1 MNKKRK
7 PNFAIDYI
15 LMSKK
20 KKTDRNISGKV
31 LRVFKENPSKSF
43 NYKQIVGKLK
53 ITDTQKRNA
62 VIKAFGQL
70 KAQKIINQTEPGKY
84 VLHIDKSSYV
94 EGVIEVTSSGNAY
107 LLMPKEEKDIF
118 IPRRNTNRSLDG
130 DMVLVYQTK
139 RKKNGKR
146 EGEVVEII
154 SRASKDYIGILEKK
168 KDFGFVNTRASR
180 MHTDFFIEKE
190 ELQHFEDGDKVIVH
204 FKDWPKRA
212 SSPFG
217 KIIRSLGK
225 SGNINTEM
233 HAIMFDYGFPEE
245 FPNAIEKYAKDLNI
259 GIEKEE
265 ILRRRDFR
273 KKTTF
278 TIDPIT
284 AKDFDDA
291 ISFTPLE
298 NGKTEIGIHIA
309 DVSHYLKPNS
319 ILDEEAYERATSVY
333 LVDRVVPMLPE
344 VLSNGACSLRPQEE
358 KYTFSAVFT
367 VNNKMQIENEW
378 FGKTVILSDHRFSY
392 EEVQYMLDSND
403 KKVNA
408 EVSLTEKEYEVS
420 TEIFEGIKKLD
431 FFAKILREK
440 RMSNGAL
447 SFDRVEVKFNLDEE
461 NHPES
466 IFFKSSKDAHKLV
479 EEFMLLANRRV
490 AEFIGKQKP
499 KKPFIYRVHDTPDEE
514 KLTNLKSIAS
524 KLGYQL
530 NLEAKQVN
538 ESLNNLLKETNGKKE
553 QELIDT
559 LTIRCMSKAI
569 YTSDNIGHYGL
580 AFEYYTH
587 FTSPIRRY
595 PDVLVH
601 RLLEFYMSGEKKINS
616 DALEEAC
623 IHSSNKEQLATK
635 AERDSIKYMQV
646 KFMEDKIEQSFEGV
660 ISGVTERGMYVELV
674 ANKCEG
680 MVKISEIKGDYFV
693 YDEQS
698 HSLIGDRTKRIYQLG
713 DSVFIIVKK
722 ADVTKRQL
730 DFILDEEKE

>member
-62 VIKAFGQL
+62 VIKALGQL

-84 VLHIDKSSYV
+84 VLHIDKSNYV

-245 FPNAIEKYAKDLNI
+245 FPKAIEKYAKDLNI

-601 RLLEFYMSGEKKINS
+601 RLLEFYMSGDKKINL

>member
-43 NYKQIVGKLK
+43 NYKQIAGKLK

-62 VIKAFGQL
+62 VIKALGQL

-84 VLHIDKSSYV
+84 ILQTDKSNYV

-107 LLMPKEEKDIF
+107 LLMPKEEEDIF

-245 FPNAIEKYAKDLNI
+245 FPKAIEKYAKDLNI
-259 GIEKEE
+259 GIEKDE
-265 ILRRRDFR
+265 ILRRKDFR

-291 ISFTPLE
+291 LSFTPLE

-309 DVSHYLKPNS
+309 DVSHYVKPNS

-344 VLSNGACSLRPQEE
+344 ILSNGACSLRPQEE

-461 NHPES
+461 NHPKS

-530 NLEAKQVN
+530 NIEAKQVN
-538 ESLNNLLKETNGKKE
+538 ESLNNLLKETRGKKE

-646 KFMEDKIEQSFEGV
+646 KFMQDKIEQSFEGV
-660 ISGVTERGMYVELV
+660 ISGVTERGMYVELM

-722 ADVTKRQL
+722 ADLIKRQL

>member
-1 MNKKRK
+1 
-7 PNFAIDYI
+7 
-15 LMSKK
+15 
-20 KKTDRNISGKV
+20 
-31 LRVFKENPSKSF
+31 
-43 NYKQIVGKLK
+43 
-53 ITDTQKRNA
+53 
-62 VIKAFGQL
+62 
-70 KAQKIINQTEPGKY
+70 
-84 VLHIDKSSYV
+84 
-94 EGVIEVTSSGNAY
+94 
-107 LLMPKEEKDIF
+107 
-118 IPRRNTNRSLDG
+118 
-130 DMVLVYQTK
+130 
-139 RKKNGKR
+139 
-146 EGEVVEII
+146 
-154 SRASKDYIGILEKK
+154 
-168 KDFGFVNTRASR
+168 
-180 MHTDFFIEKE
+180 
-190 ELQHFEDGDKVIVH
+190 
-204 FKDWPKRA
+204 
-212 SSPFG
+212 
-217 KIIRSLGK
+217 
-225 SGNINTEM
+225 M

-245 FPNAIEKYAKDLNI
+245 FPKAIEKYAKDLNI
-259 GIEKEE
+259 GIEKDE
-265 ILRRRDFR
+265 ILRRKDFR

-291 ISFTPLE
+291 LSFTPLE

-309 DVSHYLKPNS
+309 DVSHYVKPNS

-408 EVSLTEKEYEVS
+408 EVSLTDKEYEVS

-440 RMSNGAL
+440 RMTNGAL

-499 KKPFIYRVHDTPDEE
+499 KKHFIYRVHDTPDEE

-538 ESLNNLLKETNGKKE
+538 ESLNNLLKETHGKKE

-660 ISGVTERGMYVELV
+660 ISGVTERGMYVELM

-722 ADVTKRQL
+722 ADLIKRQL

>member
-1 MNKKRK
+1 
-7 PNFAIDYI
+7 
-15 LMSKK
+15 
-20 KKTDRNISGKV
+20 
-31 LRVFKENPSKSF
+31 
-43 NYKQIVGKLK
+43 
-53 ITDTQKRNA
+53 
-62 VIKAFGQL
+62 
-70 KAQKIINQTEPGKY
+70 
-84 VLHIDKSSYV
+84 
-94 EGVIEVTSSGNAY
+94 
-107 LLMPKEEKDIF
+107 
-118 IPRRNTNRSLDG
+118 
-130 DMVLVYQTK
+130 
-139 RKKNGKR
+139 
-146 EGEVVEII
+146 
-154 SRASKDYIGILEKK
+154 
-168 KDFGFVNTRASR
+168 
-180 MHTDFFIEKE
+180 
-190 ELQHFEDGDKVIVH
+190 
-204 FKDWPKRA
+204 
-212 SSPFG
+212 
-217 KIIRSLGK
+217 
-225 SGNINTEM
+225 
-233 HAIMFDYGFPEE
+233 
-245 FPNAIEKYAKDLNI
+245 
-259 GIEKEE
+259 
-265 ILRRRDFR
+265 
-273 KKTTF
+273 
-278 TIDPIT
+278 
-284 AKDFDDA
+284 
-291 ISFTPLE
+291 
-298 NGKTEIGIHIA
+298 
-309 DVSHYLKPNS
+309 
-319 ILDEEAYERATSVY
+319 
-333 LVDRVVPMLPE
+333 
-344 VLSNGACSLRPQEE
+344 
-358 KYTFSAVFT
+358 
-367 VNNKMQIENEW
+367 
-378 FGKTVILSDHRFSY
+378 
-392 EEVQYMLDSND
+392 MLDSND

-440 RMSNGAL
+440 RISNGAL

-601 RLLEFYMSGEKKINS
+601 RLLEFYMSGEKKINF

>member
-1 MNKKRK
+1 
-7 PNFAIDYI
+7 
-15 LMSKK
+15 
-20 KKTDRNISGKV
+20 
-31 LRVFKENPSKSF
+31 
-43 NYKQIVGKLK
+43 
-53 ITDTQKRNA
+53 
-62 VIKAFGQL
+62 
-70 KAQKIINQTEPGKY
+70 
-84 VLHIDKSSYV
+84 
-94 EGVIEVTSSGNAY
+94 
-107 LLMPKEEKDIF
+107 MPKEEKDIF

-245 FPNAIEKYAKDLNI
+245 FPKAIEKYAKDLNI

-408 EVSLTEKEYEVS
+408 EISLTEKEYEVS

-601 RLLEFYMSGEKKINS
+601 RLLEFYMSGDKKINL

-660 ISGVTERGMYVELV
+660 ISGVTERGMYVELM

>member
-43 NYKQIVGKLK
+43 NYKQIAGKLK
-53 ITDTQKRNA
+53 IIDTQKRNA
-62 VIKAFGQL
+62 VIKALGQL

-84 VLHIDKSSYV
+84 ILQTDKSNYV
-94 EGVIEVTSSGNAY
+94 EGVIELTSSGNAY
-107 LLMPKEEKDIF
+107 LLMPKEEEDIF

-245 FPNAIEKYAKDLNI
+245 FPKAIEKYAKDLNI
-259 GIEKEE
+259 GIEKDE
-265 ILRRRDFR
+265 ILRRKDFR

-291 ISFTPLE
+291 LSFTPLE

-309 DVSHYLKPNS
+309 DVSHYVKPNS

-344 VLSNGACSLRPQEE
+344 ILSNGACSLRPQEE

-461 NHPES
+461 NHPKS

-530 NLEAKQVN
+530 NIEAKQVN
-538 ESLNNLLKETNGKKE
+538 ESLNNLLKETRGKKE

-646 KFMEDKIEQSFEGV
+646 KFMQDKIEQSFEGV
-660 ISGVTERGMYVELV
+660 ISGVTERGMYVELM

-713 DSVFIIVKK
+713 DSVFIILKK
-722 ADVTKRQL
+722 ADLIKRQL

>member
-43 NYKQIVGKLK
+43 NYKQIAGKLK
-53 ITDTQKRNA
+53 IIDTQKRNA
-62 VIKAFGQL
+62 VIKALGQL

-84 VLHIDKSSYV
+84 ILQTDKSNYV
-94 EGVIEVTSSGNAY
+94 EGVIELTSSGNAY
-107 LLMPKEEKDIF
+107 LLMPKEEEDIF

-245 FPNAIEKYAKDLNI
+245 FPKAIEKYAKDLNI
-259 GIEKEE
+259 GIEKDE

-278 TIDPIT
+278 TIDPII

-291 ISFTPLE
+291 LSFTPLE

-309 DVSHYLKPNS
+309 DVSHYVKPNS

-392 EEVQYMLDSND
+392 EEVQHMLDSND

-461 NHPES
+461 NHPKS

-530 NLEAKQVN
+530 NIEAKQVN
-538 ESLNNLLKETNGKKE
+538 ESLNNLLKETRGKKE

-646 KFMEDKIEQSFEGV
+646 KFMQDKIEQSFEGV
-660 ISGVTERGMYVELV
+660 ISGVTERGMYVELM

-713 DSVFIIVKK
+713 DSVFIILKK
-722 ADVTKRQL
+722 ADLIKRQL

>member
-1 MNKKRK
+1 
-7 PNFAIDYI
+7 
-15 LMSKK
+15 
-20 KKTDRNISGKV
+20 
-31 LRVFKENPSKSF
+31 
-43 NYKQIVGKLK
+43 
-53 ITDTQKRNA
+53 
-62 VIKAFGQL
+62 
-70 KAQKIINQTEPGKY
+70 
-84 VLHIDKSSYV
+84 
-94 EGVIEVTSSGNAY
+94 
-107 LLMPKEEKDIF
+107 
-118 IPRRNTNRSLDG
+118 
-130 DMVLVYQTK
+130 
-139 RKKNGKR
+139 
-146 EGEVVEII
+146 
-154 SRASKDYIGILEKK
+154 
-168 KDFGFVNTRASR
+168 

-245 FPNAIEKYAKDLNI
+245 FPKAIEKYAKDLNI
-259 GIEKEE
+259 GIEKDE

-499 KKPFIYRVHDTPDEE
+499 KKPFI
-514 KLTNLKSIAS
+514 
-524 KLGYQL
+524 
-530 NLEAKQVN
+530 
-538 ESLNNLLKETNGKKE
+538 
-553 QELIDT
+553 
-559 LTIRCMSKAI
+559 
-569 YTSDNIGHYGL
+569 
-580 AFEYYTH
+580 
-587 FTSPIRRY
+587 
-595 PDVLVH
+595 
-601 RLLEFYMSGEKKINS
+601 
-616 DALEEAC
+616 
-623 IHSSNKEQLATK
+623 
-635 AERDSIKYMQV
+635 
-646 KFMEDKIEQSFEGV
+646 
-660 ISGVTERGMYVELV
+660 
-674 ANKCEG
+674 
-680 MVKISEIKGDYFV
+680 
-693 YDEQS
+693 
-698 HSLIGDRTKRIYQLG
+698 
-713 DSVFIIVKK
+713 
-722 ADVTKRQL
+722 
-730 DFILDEEKE
+730 

>member
-43 NYKQIVGKLK
+43 NYKQIAGKLK

-62 VIKAFGQL
+62 VIKALGQL

-84 VLHIDKSSYV
+84 ILQTDKSNYV

-107 LLMPKEEKDIF
+107 LLMPKEEEDIF

-245 FPNAIEKYAKDLNI
+245 FPKAIEKYAKDLNI
-259 GIEKEE
+259 GIEKDE
-265 ILRRRDFR
+265 ILKRRDFR

-291 ISFTPLE
+291 LSFTPLE

-309 DVSHYLKPNS
+309 DVSHYVKPNS

-344 VLSNGACSLRPQEE
+344 ILSNGACSLRPQEE

-408 EVSLTEKEYEVS
+408 EVSLTDKEYEVS

-440 RMSNGAL
+440 RMTNGAL

-538 ESLNNLLKETNGKKE
+538 ESLNNLLKETHGKKE

-660 ISGVTERGMYVELV
+660 ISGVTERGMYVELM

-680 MVKISEIKGDYFV
+680 MVKISEIKGDYFI

-713 DSVFIIVKK
+713 DSVFIILKK
-722 ADVTKRQL
+722 ADLIKRQL